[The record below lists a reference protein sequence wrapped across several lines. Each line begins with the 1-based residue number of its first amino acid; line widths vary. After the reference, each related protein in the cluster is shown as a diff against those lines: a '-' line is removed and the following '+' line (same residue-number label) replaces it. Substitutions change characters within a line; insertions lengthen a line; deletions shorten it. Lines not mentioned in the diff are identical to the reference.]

1 MKKILTLLLL
11 TTACFVNAQAFKGKG
26 DTKFDI
32 GANIQDKAT
41 GIRITN
47 DYGVGE
53 NISFG
58 FAVSYLLSVDGYFF
72 ASKSKS

>member
-47 DYGVGE
+47 DYGGCC
-53 NISFG
+53 
-58 FAVSYLLSVDGYFF
+58 LLQ
-72 ASKSKS
+72 K